1 MNEGGTALLDVDDRR
16 EISRRRLTDAEFH
29 LLAELPS
36 EAEWL
41 ANIDS
46 PKTVRA
52 YRADVREFVA
62 FVGIERSAE
71 FRAVTRAH
79 VIAWRRDLN
88 RRRLAAATV
97 RRKLSALSSLFDHL
111 CDRNAVTHNP
121 VDGVK
126 RPGEGANEG
135 TTPAIGDA
143 QARALLEAPD
153 PTTLK
158 GVRDRAILS
167 VFLFHGLRC
176 AELCRLAVADV
187 QERRGVK
194 FFRVVGK
201 RDKIRFVPVH
211 AGTLERIADYLAIA
225 GHGTDPAGPLFR
237 RVTTARG
244 ATAQPLTGSA
254 VYACIVRHHARRVG
268 IAVPG
273 FCTHSLRAT
282 ATTNALENAADIAKV
297 QEWLGH
303 ASIAPR
309 GSTTGDRRGPRTRRR
324 SRWRT
329 DLSANQTS
337 PPDPAL
343 GIPPRLDPADLYL
356 CRPSPRSRNPL
367 ASGSTR
373 DGAWHSSSSGRS

>member
-1 MNEGGTALLDVDDRR
+1 MTEGGLELLDAGDRR
-16 EISRRRLTDAEFH
+16 EVSLRRLTGAEFRI
-29 LLAELPS
+29 LAELPS

-62 FVGIERSAE
+62 FVGVARSDE

-111 CDRNAVTHNP
+111 CDGNAVAHNP

-143 QARALLEAPD
+143 QARALLDAPSD
-153 PTTLK
+153 ATLK
-158 GVRDRAILS
+158 GVRDRAVLS

-176 AELCRLAVADV
+176 EELCKLTVADV

-194 FFRVVGK
+194 FFRVVDK
-201 RDKIRFVPVH
+201 RDKIRFVPAH
-211 AGTLERIADYLAIA
+211 PGTLGRIADYLALA
-225 GHGTDPAGPLFR
+225 GHGTDLAGPLFR

-254 VYACIVRHHARRVG
+254 VYACIVRHYAGRIG

-282 ATTNALENAADIAKV
+282 AATNALENGADIAKV

-303 ASIAPR
+303 ASI
-309 GSTTGDRRGPRTRRR
+309 STTRLYDRR
-324 SRWRT
+324 
-329 DLSANQTS
+329 
-337 PPDPAL
+337 
-343 GIPPRLDPADLYL
+343 
-356 CRPSPRSRNPL
+356 
-367 ASGSTR
+367 STR
-373 DGAWHSSSSGRS
+373 PEDSPTFKVAY